1 MSMNDINELI
11 AAMEVRMTES
21 LEKIRGRMQAFEREA
36 RRIDKIEEDVATLAG
51 HIGEIKA
58 TLAEIAVAQQAQPQ
72 QAALLAGR
80 VDATE
85 QAIAAIKVTA
95 SAYDER
101 VRQVSA
107 SMGELR
113 LTTRAE
119 MSKIIMRPRG

>member
-1 MSMNDINELI
+1 MDI
-11 AAMEVRMTES
+11 TE
-21 LEKIRGRMQAFEREA
+21 RMQALEQEA
-36 RRIDKIEEDVATLAG
+36 RRLDKIEEDVATLAG

-72 QAALLAGR
+72 QAALLTDR

-85 QAIAAIKVTA
+85 QAIDAIKVTA

-101 VRQVSA
+101 VRQVLAMTS
-107 SMGELR
+107 ELT
-113 LTTRAE
+113 LATRAE